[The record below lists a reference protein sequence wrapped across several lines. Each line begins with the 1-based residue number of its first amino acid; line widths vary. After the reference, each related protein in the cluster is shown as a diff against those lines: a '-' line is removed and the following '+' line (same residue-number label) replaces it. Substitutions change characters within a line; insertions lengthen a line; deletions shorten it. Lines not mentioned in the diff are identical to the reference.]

1 MYLIKIIGIY
11 MIVLIAS
18 YAAPSGFGASA
29 IVPVSAFIPYQEPSI
44 RYIGGPVVSSGIAR
58 QPLNE
63 KGEILLSIM
72 TFKPTGNGND
82 GTVFVKYPR
91 KVMMGSNE
99 ANGAGKPYS
108 VLFNL
113 ELIDGGVDIGTPTDW
128 KSEITI
134 PYKKEVSKSVKYL
147 ITGEAPVA
155 GKYEGRINF
164 EVLYN

>member
-1 MYLIKIIGIY
+1 MYRIKIIVIY
-11 MIVLIAS
+11 MIVLIVS

-29 IVPVSAFIPYQEPSI
+29 IVPVSAFVPYQDPSI

-63 KGEILLSIM
+63 KGEIILSIM
-72 TFKPTGNGND
+72 TFKPVGNGSD
-82 GTVFVKYPR
+82 GTVFVRYPR

-99 ANGAGKPYS
+99 ANSEGKPYY
-108 VLFNL
+108 VVFNL
-113 ELIDGGVDIGTPTDW
+113 ELIDGGTDIGTPTDW
-128 KSEITI
+128 KSEIII
-134 PYKKEVSKSVKYL
+134 PYSKEVFKSVKYL